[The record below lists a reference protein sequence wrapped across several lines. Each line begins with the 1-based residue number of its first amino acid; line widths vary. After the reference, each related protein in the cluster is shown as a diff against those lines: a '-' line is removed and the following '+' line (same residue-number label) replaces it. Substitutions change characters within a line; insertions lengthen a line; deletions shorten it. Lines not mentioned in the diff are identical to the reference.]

1 MTVRSITQ
9 VTYTLIYIATRFL
22 YYLSVYV
29 NLSKNSSRLRLKR
42 GHPSKADAKVRTFF
56 EITNFF
62 GTFFNKYYKNNVA
75 LDQYQ
80 EPLTIYTLLYI
91 RAKGLIEEHTTT
103 REH

>member
-1 MTVRSITQ
+1 
-9 VTYTLIYIATRFL
+9 
-22 YYLSVYV
+22 LSVYV

-42 GHPSKADAKVRTFF
+42 GHPSKADAKVRTFS
-56 EITNFF
+56 ESANFLP
-62 GTFFNKYYKNNVA
+62 TFFNNYCKNIAA